1 MIVMGGALYN
11 FGLLL
16 LQNSILW
23 SLNSKIQANSW
34 QLEETVWRKAEAVQV
49 NILILAFFINK
60 KPSKVQ
66 LLADAGQKSYE

>member
-23 SLNSKIQANSW
+23 SLNSKIQVNSW
-34 QLEETVWRKAEAVQV
+34 QLEEIVWRKAEAVQV
-49 NILILAFFINK
+49 NILILEFINK

-66 LLADAGQKSYE
+66 LLADAGQKYYE